1 MTHKTVHIETTSDTF
16 DQDVFEA
23 SLSKIVIVDFYADW
37 CQPCRM
43 LDPVLKDVVSA
54 RSDQFT
60 LVKANTERL
69 PDHAQA
75 FSVSSIP
82 VLFAVAEKTVIDR
95 VEGLLT
101 QRQLEEWLDS
111 LTAQLQIVKAAQLEE
126 NDPVAAA
133 QIYKAALRGN
143 PKDDGLKI
151 LLVRALLKSGDSTE
165 AAKLLSELERRGFL
179 EPEAQKLKSQLKL
192 QSLATTEDQA
202 TLVKDLEL
210 NPNNHQRR
218 LELAN
223 VYVSKG
229 EYELALQHA
238 LEVVQRDRAQFRKA
252 AQELM
257 LDIFRVL
264 PADDELVGAY
274 RRKLAMAM
282 Y

>member
-1 MTHKTVHIETTSDTF
+1 MTNNSIHIETTPESF
-16 DQDVFEA
+16 DRDVFEA
-23 SLSKIVIVDFYADW
+23 SRDKIVIVDFYADW

-43 LDPVLKDVVSA
+43 LDPVLKDVIKA
-54 RSDQFT
+54 RNDRFA

-111 LTAQLQIVKAAQLEE
+111 LTSQLQIVKATKLEE
-126 NDPVAAA
+126 SDPVAAA
-133 QIYKAALRGN
+133 EIYRTALNGN
-143 PKDDGLKI
+143 PKEDGLKI
-151 LLVRALLKSGDSTE
+151 LLIRALLKSGDSVE
-165 AAKLLSELERRGFL
+165 ASKLMSELERRGFL
-179 EPEAQKLKSQLKL
+179 EPEAQRLKSQLKIQTL
-192 QSLATTEDQA
+192 TTSQDFDA
-202 TLVKDLEL
+202 LIKAIEL
-210 NPNNHQRR
+210 NPNDHQRR
-218 LELAN
+218 LELVN
-223 VYVSKG
+223 VHVTKG
-229 EYELALQHA
+229 EFELALQQA
-238 LEVVQRDRAQFRKA
+238 LEVVQRDRTQFRKA

-257 LDIFRVL
+257 LDIFRIL
-264 PADDELVGAY
+264 TADDELVGTY